1 MTYIG
6 TGSLTI
12 DADRIVYNPLDAT
25 NGSLQ
30 LNGNLIY
37 NPSSFNAGPGN
48 NSNLPA
54 SALDSSLIELELG
67 RVQGHLSGSPG
78 AAPFLHVLK
87 LDPGLYDG
95 QVVHFLVSQITTG
108 SNTVELEGES
118 FSFNNSNTVQISGNF
133 FGEEVVQTGG
143 TEAGGG
149 TFANNRAAA
158 WGCIWSA
165 TENKWC
171 ILYRS
176 SVGTSQTDLG
186 A

>member
-6 TGSLTI
+6 TGSLTLR
-12 DADRIVYNPLDAT
+12 ADRIVYNPSDAT
-25 NGSLQ
+25 NGTIQ

-37 NPSSFNAGPGN
+37 NPSSFNAGVGN
-48 NSNLPA
+48 NSNLA
-54 SALDSSLIELELG
+54 SSALDTSLVELELG

-78 AAPFLHVLK
+78 TPFVHVLK

-95 QVVHFLVSQITTG
+95 QVVHFLVSQLTTG
-108 SNTVELEGES
+108 SNTIEMEGEA
-118 FSFNNSNTVQISGNF
+118 FTFNNSNTIQISGNF
-133 FGEEVVQTGG
+133 FGEEIVKTGG
-143 TEAGGG
+143 AEAESGA
-149 TFANNRAAA
+149 FANGRAASF
-158 WGCIWSA
+158 GCIWSA

-176 SVGTSQTDLG
+176 ATGTGQVDLG

>member
-12 DADRIVYNPLDAT
+12 DADRIVYNPSDAT

-30 LNGNLIY
+30 LNGNLVY

-54 SALDSSLIELELG
+54 SALNTSLVELELG

-78 AAPFLHVLK
+78 TPFVHTLK
-87 LDPGLYDG
+87 FDPGLYDG
-95 QVVHFLVSQITTG
+95 QVVHFLVSQLTTG
-108 SNTVELEGES
+108 RNVISMEGES
-118 FSFNNSNTVQISGNF
+118 FTFNNSNTVQISGNF
-133 FGEEVVQTGG
+133 FGEEIVKTGG
-143 TEAGGG
+143 GEAESGA
-149 TFANNRAAA
+149 FANGRAAA
-158 WGCIWSA
+158 FGCIWSA

-176 SVGTSQTDLG
+176 AVGTGQTDLG